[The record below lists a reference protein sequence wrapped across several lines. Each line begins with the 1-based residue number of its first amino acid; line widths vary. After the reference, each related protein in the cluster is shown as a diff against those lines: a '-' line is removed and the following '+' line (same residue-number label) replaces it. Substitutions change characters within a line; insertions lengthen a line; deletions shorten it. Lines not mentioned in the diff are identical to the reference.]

1 MRPFMLD
8 IEASAKSKSI
18 INQEVLEEKFS
29 GGLMEFEALIQSF
42 NEDKKS
48 ELVNLLDQFTQA

>member
-1 MRPFMLD
+1 MLD